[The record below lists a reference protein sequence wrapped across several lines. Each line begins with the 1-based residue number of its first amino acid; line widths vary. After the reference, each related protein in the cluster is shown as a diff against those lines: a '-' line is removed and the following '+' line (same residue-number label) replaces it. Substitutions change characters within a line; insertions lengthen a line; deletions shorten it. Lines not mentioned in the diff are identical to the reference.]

1 MTVLPYSYNDDDEC
15 FSLCVQEFLDKAVE
29 CYRDFS
35 KAGSLMLGKVAVI
48 NPGSNSGTTELNVTS
63 LWSQRDLDRNAN
75 RNFLRSHIGNFDRN
89 LKSFS
94 DIREPSFPVELQN
107 L

>member
-1 MTVLPYSYNDDDEC
+1 MTVLPYSCNDDDEC

-48 NPGSNSGTTELNVTS
+48 NPGSSTGTAELNVSS
-63 LWSQRDLDRNAN
+63 LWSQRDLDRNTN
-75 RNFLRSHIGNFDRN
+75 RTFLRSHIGNFDTN
-89 LKSFS
+89 SKSFS